1 MFYTRMG
8 RVEVETHHSTI
19 PDMDSS
25 QNGSIEVP
33 IKKTHLKWKIVK
45 IVDLIGRIWFKVCG

>member
-8 RVEVETHHSTI
+8 RAKVETHHSTI

-45 IVDLIGRIWFKVCG
+45 IVDLIGRI